1 MNTKKASSRKLAAIL
16 PAVLLLSGVVLGGPE
31 KATLAGR
38 ILDAGTGKPIS
49 EAVIEMR
56 APGLKAKS
64 EADGRYEI
72 RNLEA
77 GPVTVVFS
85 CPGFVSQTKEAVM
98 SAGEILNLE
107 IALARI
113 KYDAE
118 EFVELVADTRPKE
131 KATLVETVPL
141 SGREI
146 LQMPG
151 TAEDLGRA
159 LAVLPSVA
167 QLGNLSNDLIVR
179 GGSPFE
185 NGYYV
190 DNIPLLNINFFQR
203 EGGSG
208 GTYGIL
214 GTDVIQDVRFSA
226 GGFSVQ
232 YGDRLS
238 SIVDIRLKE
247 GNAER
252 VKSKV
257 DLNVAGFGAAA
268 EGPVPGWNSTFLVS
282 GRISYYGLAARMAD
296 FGIEPDFGTLQAKWT
311 WSPSPRH
318 KITFLDIY
326 GACRLSMDLDAA
338 VDYSLNHYLDSWTR
352 QNTAGIDWQWTWDD
366 RGVSRT
372 SLSTTAVKNWDLVRN
387 VQTEAKYL
395 GRDETEWT
403 TVLRNVNLWDAGERM
418 RFEFGFEA
426 SSNRADFG
434 SYFASYLDKYGNLF
448 SGFGLDGNFRAEKA
462 GLFLGATFQLTSR
475 LAATA
480 GLRGDYFSFNRHLL
494 FSPRFSLSYSLT
506 PRWTI
511 IGSFGVFRQ
520 FLYALMLARN
530 PNSTGLRDPRAF
542 HAVLGTEYV
551 FNPSTRL
558 TVEVYSKEYRD
569 FPLTPDDPYL
579 FLVDNN
585 IALSGFTYYKDVVDS
600 GRASA
605 RGVEILLHK
614 KLREK
619 LYGLAGVSIFSSR
632 YRDLTGIWRNRISD
646 NRVLVSLVGGYAPGH
661 NWDYSF
667 RWSYGGG
674 IPYSPFDPVRSLAEN
689 VGIVDE
695 TRIQAERLPAYHSLA
710 LRVDRRFHFRRSVL
724 SVYFSVSNAYNRKN
738 VARYYWNRTNH
749 VIEPVYHLPILP
761 ILGVAYEF

>member
-1 MNTKKASSRKLAAIL
+1 MLSAGL
-16 PAVLLLSGVVLGGPE
+16 VLSGLVLAGQE
-31 KATLAGR
+31 KATLKGQ
-38 ILDAGTGKPIS
+38 ILDAGNRKPVPGAAVEVRKSVRKVTSDAEGRFEFRGLDPGTIVLAFTCS
-49 EAVIEMR
+49 GFVPQSREVVLAAGENPVIE
-56 APGLKAKS
+56 
-64 EADGRYEI
+64 
-72 RNLEA
+72 
-77 GPVTVVFS
+77 V
-85 CPGFVSQTKEAVM
+85 
-98 SAGEILNLE
+98 
-107 IALARI
+107 ALQKT

-118 EFVELVADTRPKE
+118 EFVELEADTRPKE

-146 LQMPG
+146 VRMPG

-214 GTDVIQDVRFSA
+214 GTDVIEDVRFSA

-238 SIVDIRLKE
+238 SIVDIRLRE
-247 GNAER
+247 GNPER
-252 VKSKV
+252 VKAKV
-257 DLNVAGFGAAA
+257 DLNAAGFGAAA
-268 EGPVPGWNSTFLVS
+268 DGPIPGLNSAFLVS
-282 GRISYYGLAARMAD
+282 GRISYYGLVTKAAD
-296 FGIEPDFGTLQAKWT
+296 IGIEPGLGSFQAKWT
-311 WSPSPRH
+311 WTPSPRH

-352 QNTAGIDWQWTWDD
+352 QNTAGVDWQWVWSG

-372 SLSTTAVKNWDLVRN
+372 SLSTTFVKNWDLVRN
-387 VQTEAKYL
+387 VQTNSKYL

-403 TVLRNVNLWDAGERM
+403 TVIRNVTLWDAGKRL

-426 SSNRADFG
+426 GANRADFG
-434 SYFASYLDKYGNLF
+434 TYFASYLDRYGNMF
-448 SGFGLDGNFRAEKA
+448 SGFGLDGDFKA
-462 GLFLGATFQLTSR
+462 GKAGVFLGATFQLTDR

-480 GLRGDYFSFNRHLL
+480 GLRGDYFSFNGHFLL
-494 FSPRFSLSYSLT
+494 SPRFSLSYALT
-506 PRWTI
+506 PRWSV
-511 IGSFGVFRQ
+511 IGSLGVFRQ

-530 PNSTGLRDPRAF
+530 PDSNGLKDPRAF

-585 IALSGFTYYKDVVDS
+585 IALSGFTYYKDVVDT
-600 GRASA
+600 GRATA
-605 RGVEILLHK
+605 RGVEILFHK

-619 LYGLAGVSIFSSR
+619 LYGLAGMSIFSSR
-632 YRDLTGIWRNRISD
+632 YRDLTGVWRNRISD
-646 NRVLVSLVGGYAPGH
+646 NRFIVNLVGGYAPGTG
-661 NWDYSF
+661 WDYSL

-674 IPYSPFDPVRSLAEN
+674 IPYTPFDPVKSMEAN
-689 VGIVDE
+689 IGIVDE
-695 TRIQAERLPAYHSLA
+695 TRIQGDRLPAYHTLV
-710 LRVDRRFHFRRSVL
+710 LRVDRKFQFRRSSL
-724 SVYFSVSNAYNRKN
+724 SAYLSVSNVYNRKN
-738 VARYYWNRTNH
+738 VARYYWNRTKH
-749 VIEPVYHLPILP
+749 VVEPVYHLPIFP
-761 ILGVAYEF
+761 IIGVMYEF